1 LKITSKA
8 ENAVTAAISL
18 PVYGKKGES
27 RMKQK
32 TTIIILCLFLCY
44 LFPVCRQQEARA
56 GKVRPPA
63 RAGQFYPGSQK
74 ELSEIVDQF
83 LSSSENVQI
92 SGRPIGIWVPHAGYQ
107 FSGQIAANAYRPLR
121 DLDVNAVI
129 IFGAN
134 HTMYLEG
141 ASVGIWD
148 AYRTPLG
155 DVKVDTVLARKIMAA
170 SPLISN
176 VPQVHQYEHSVE
188 VQLPFVQ
195 TVLPNVPIV
204 PIVVG
209 QLSYDGCQ
217 EIAKAVAESVGGRK
231 VLLIASSDMSH
242 YPSYQDAYSVDA
254 KTLNAVDKFDP
265 KSVWNLSHT
274 LLKEN
279 IPGLDCTLCGMQALV
294 TVMLASKELGAKD
307 VEMLPYANSGD
318 VSGERQRVVGYG
330 AAVFYRKQNKSDKIG
345 DATLDEIKFTD
356 EEKNK
361 LFQIARESIL
371 QALDR
376 KPVSKISAD
385 EKNLLYKRGV
395 FVTLTNHGQLRG
407 CIGHFA
413 QDYPLCE
420 IVQQM
425 AVAAATQDS
434 RFYYDPITAEE
445 MKEIDIKISILSP
458 LKKIDSI
465 DEIKIGKHGIWIR
478 QGNRGGT
485 YLPEVATELGW
496 NKTEFLE
503 HCCMEK
509 AGLPRDAWKT
519 GADIYIYSSQIL
531 DEKSL
536 K

>member
-1 LKITSKA
+1 
-8 ENAVTAAISL
+8 
-18 PVYGKKGES
+18 
-27 RMKQK
+27 MKQK
-32 TTIIILCLFLCY
+32 IMVIIFCLFFCS
-44 LFPVCRQQEARA
+44 LFLICRHQEVRA
-56 GKVRPPA
+56 GNVRRPA
-63 RAGQFYPGSQK
+63 RAGQFYPGTR
-74 ELSEIVDQF
+74 EALTEMVNQF
-83 LSSSENVQI
+83 LANAENVQI

-121 DLDVNAVI
+121 DLDVNAVV

-141 ASVGIWD
+141 ASIGIWD

-155 DVKVDTVLARKIMAA
+155 DVNVDTVLARKIMAA

-176 VPQVHQYEHSVE
+176 IPQVHQYEHSVE

-195 TVLPNVPIV
+195 TVLPGVPIV
-204 PIVVG
+204 PVVMG
-209 QLSYDGCQ
+209 NLSYDKCQ
-217 EIAKAVAESVGGRK
+217 QVAEAVAASVGGRK

-242 YPSYQDAYSVDA
+242 YPNYQDAYSVDA
-254 KTLNAVDKFDP
+254 KTLNAVDKYNP
-265 KSVWNLSHT
+265 KSVWSLSHT

-279 IPGLDCTLCGMQALV
+279 IPGLDCTLCGLQAVV
-294 TVMLASKELGAKD
+294 TVMLTSEKLGAKD

-330 AAVFYRKQNKSDKIG
+330 AAIFYRKQNKREKTGEAI
-345 DATLDEIKFTD
+345 LDEIKFTD
-356 EEKNK
+356 KEKSK

-376 KPVSKISAD
+376 KPIPSVSVD

-413 QDYPLCE
+413 QDYPLYE

-434 RFYYDPITAEE
+434 RFYYHPITSEE
-445 MKEIDIKISILSP
+445 MKDIDIKISILSP
-458 LKKIDSI
+458 LKKIKSI
-465 DEIKIGKHGIWIR
+465 DEIEIGKHGIWIR

-496 NKTEFLE
+496 NKIEFLE
-503 HCCMEK
+503 HCCVEK
-509 AGLPRDAWKT
+509 AGLSRDAWKT

-531 DEKSL
+531 DEKLL